1 MAAEADGNDTPTI
14 TSEMNQSDSESQSGE
29 KSDAEFSDGDNTAM
43 GEEVSSNDDMEKIEK
58 EGNLEEDSS
67 QREDTAESIDDT
79 SDLAESESEE
89 NLQQGNDDLQ
99 NQQEVHQHNI
109 WLILI
114 RQIIH
119 RHTFLIR
126 NTVQEKVG
134 ISMVHT
140 AQMLHILEQLGIIT
154 YL

>member
-1 MAAEADGNDTPTI
+1 
-14 TSEMNQSDSESQSGE
+14 
-29 KSDAEFSDGDNTAM
+29 M

-99 NQQEVHQHNI
+99 NQQKEEE
-109 WLILI
+109 
-114 RQIIH
+114 
-119 RHTFLIR
+119 TFFLDGAR
-126 NTVQEKVG
+126 STSAQYLVNFNMTNNT
-134 ISMVHT
+134 ST
-140 AQMLHILEQLGIIT
+140 SD
-154 YL
+154 